1 MITQIPQYRPRT
13 PLLDSIDEPRQ
24 LRQLTSEQL
33 PLLAEELRAFLL
45 FSVGQTGGH
54 FGAGLGVVELTL
66 ALHYCYQTPD
76 DRLVWDVGHQTY
88 PHKILTGRRER
99 MSTLRQQGGLKG
111 FPARDESVFDTF
123 GVGHSST
130 SISAALGMALAQ
142 QQKDRHTVAIIGDGA
157 MTAGMAFEAL
167 NHAAHLRPNMLVVL
181 NDNRMSISENIG
193 GLSNYFAR
201 IWASRTYNA
210 LREGSKKAL
219 KDLPYAM
226 NLAKRTEEHMKG
238 LVSPGT
244 LFEELGFNYIG
255 PIDGHNLPQL
265 LDYFERIK
273 LLKGPQLLHVVTQKG
288 KGYAPAELDPIGYH
302 ALSKIE
308 PKTAANNAATS
319 AVKTPITLPKPQKY
333 SQVFG
338 DWLCQMA
345 EQDSRLMAITPAMR
359 EGSGMVT
366 FSQRFPKQYFDVAIA
381 EQHSV
386 TFAAGLACE
395 GFKPVVAIYST
406 FLQRAY
412 DQLIHDVAIQNL
424 DVLFAIDR
432 AGLVGQDGATH
443 AGSFDLSF
451 LRCIPNLLVMAPSDE
466 QEARLLLYTGYHYA
480 GPAAVRY
487 PRGQGTGADTRLP
500 LESLPIG
507 KAVLRR
513 QGERIAMLAFGS
525 MVPVAMVVAETLNAT
540 VVDMRF
546 VKPLDQQMILQMAAE
561 HELLVTLE
569 ENVIAGGAGSAIN
582 EYLLAQGGSPAILNL
597 GLPDQFIEHGQPED
611 LLADCGL
618 DVEGVLHSIQK
629 RMLLLAVS

>member
-1 MITQIPQYRPRT
+1 MDKIPRHRPKT
-13 PLLDSIDEPRQ
+13 PLLDGINEPAQ
-24 LRQLTSEQL
+24 LRQLAADLLPQL
-33 PLLAEELRAFLL
+33 ADELRAFLL
-45 FSVGQTGGH
+45 YSVGQTGGH

-66 ALHYCYQTPD
+66 ALHYCFNTPE

-88 PHKILTGRRER
+88 PHKILTGRREQ
-99 MSTLRQQGGLKG
+99 MPTLRQQGGLKG
-111 FPARDESVFDTF
+111 FPSRDESVYDTF

-142 QQKDRHTVAIIGDGA
+142 QDRGRHTVAIIGDGA

-226 NLAKRTEEHMKG
+226 NLARRTEEHMKG

-265 LDYFERIK
+265 LDYLERIK

-288 KGYAPAELDPIGYH
+288 KGFAPAESDPVGYH
-302 ALSKIE
+302 ALSKLE
-308 PKTAANNAATS
+308 PES
-319 AVKTPITLPKPQKY
+319 APLKVVQKSIGGVPSPLKPQKY

-338 DWLCQMA
+338 DWLCEMA
-345 EQDSRLMAITPAMR
+345 AIDARLMAITPAMS
-359 EGSGMVT
+359 EGSGMVS
-366 FSQRFPKQYFDVAIA
+366 FSQRYPLRYFDVAIA

-451 LRCIPNLLVMAPSDE
+451 LRCIPNLVVMAPSDE
-466 QEARLLLYTGYHYA
+466 QETRLLLYTGYQYA

-487 PRGQGTGADTRLP
+487 PRGQGVGADTLQPLMLLP
-500 LESLPIG
+500 LG

-513 QGERIAMLAFGS
+513 QGQSVAILAFGS
-525 MVPVAMVVAETLNAT
+525 MVQVALVAAEILDAS

-546 VKPLDQQMILQMAAE
+546 IKPLDQQMILEMAAS
-561 HELLVTLE
+561 HSLLVTVE
-569 ENVIAGGAGSAIN
+569 ENVIAGGAGSAVN
-582 EYLLAQGGSPAILNL
+582 EFLLSQAKQVAILNL
-597 GLPDQFIEHGQPED
+597 GLPDRFVEQGQPED

-618 DVEGVLHSIQK
+618 DVAGLVRSIQA
-629 RMLLLAVS
+629 RAGINPEV